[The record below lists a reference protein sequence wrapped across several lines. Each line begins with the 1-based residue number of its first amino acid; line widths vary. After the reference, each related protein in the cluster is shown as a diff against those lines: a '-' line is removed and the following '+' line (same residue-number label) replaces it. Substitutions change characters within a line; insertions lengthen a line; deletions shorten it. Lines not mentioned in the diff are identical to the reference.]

1 MITHI
6 AERILES
13 VPLRILTGIIT
24 VIAVIAITNMPET
37 W

>member
-13 VPLRILTGIIT
+13 VPLRILTGIVTI
-24 VIAVIAITNMPET
+24 VVVYAIVNM
-37 W
+37 